1 MKTKRLKALFKKEI
15 IDIFRDKKTIF
26 MMLVLPLL
34 LYPLLMI
41 GMALLM
47 SAITA
52 NQAQTVYKVS
62 YENLEQTQISKIED
76 TFEDDSMKYKFKIV
90 SSDNPQDDLQN
101 KKIDCYISVNKND
114 GKDVFTMNYLSAS
127 ETSRNAL
134 GAISEALKIYQED
147 IRRQK
152 IEALGMD
159 ADEVLNSIQV
169 DDKDYSTKEES
180 VGFLLGTIIPFFVII
195 SILLGAI
202 YPAIDVTAGERER
215 GTLET
220 LLTLPVS
227 NFEMIMSKFLAVAV
241 ISCIT
246 AVLNILSTGASMLFM
261 VNIMAGSVSDSV
273 MKLNMDIHTFLPAIL
288 FLVIVIIA
296 FALFMTAICMCV
308 CIFAKSFKEANNY
321 ITPVMLIVMFAGY
334 STMIPKVELTSATAA
349 IPVVNIAL
357 MIESLFTFEYNYPL
371 YGIVLLSNVAYSILT
386 IWILGRLYNSEQ
398 VLFGEGLSSIKL
410 VAKRSEMK
418 ERQMPGLGD
427 VTLLL
432 GVSLLLLIYV
442 GSYMTVKYKVYGI
455 LFQQAMILTLPLCY
469 AYYIKADFK
478 KLFSLKLPNIKS
490 ILVSIIMGMGGF
502 MFMLVAAQ
510 VLSKL
515 VPSSLEQ
522 VNANFEFMKET
533 PFLLLIFVVA
543 VFPAIGEELLFRGF
557 VYQSFRSK
565 LKVIMAVLASSAIF
579 GIYHMSFI
587 KFFTTA
593 ILGIV
598 FAVALEYSNSIYI
611 GMVMHFCN
619 NAFSV
624 FAFKYPKVVEKYL
637 PIFVK
642 EKFTVVEILSI
653 LAISF
658 ALMAGAGFIIRKE
671 LKIRKNIS

>member
-15 IDIFRDKKTIF
+15 VDIFRDKKTIF

-41 GMALLM
+41 GLALLM

-52 NQAQTVYKVS
+52 NQEETIYKVA
-62 YENLEQTQISKIED
+62 YANLEKSQISKIEE
-76 TFEDDSMKYKFKIV
+76 TFEDDSMKYEFKVID
-90 SSDNPQDDLQN
+90 STNTKDDLLE
-101 KKIDCYISVNKND
+101 KKIDCFVATENKD
-114 GKDVFTMNYLSAS
+114 GQELFTINYLSAS
-127 ETSRNAL
+127 ETSVNASIAL
-134 GAISEALKIYQED
+134 NEAMKIYQED
-147 IRRQK
+147 VKRQK
-152 IEALGMD
+152 IEALGME
-159 ADEVLNSIQV
+159 ADEILNSVQIEN
-169 DDKDYSTKEES
+169 KDFSTKEETL
-180 VGFLLGTIIPFFVII
+180 GFVLGTIIPFFVII

-202 YPAIDVTAGERER
+202 YPAIDVTAGEKER

-246 AVLNILSTGASMLFM
+246 AVLNILSTGASMIFM
-261 VNIMAGSVSDSV
+261 VNIMAGSISDSV
-273 MKLNMDIHTFLPAIL
+273 MKFNLDFKTFLPAIL
-288 FLVIVIIA
+288 FLLIVIIA
-296 FALFMTAICMCV
+296 FALFMTAISMCV
-308 CIFAKSFKEANNY
+308 CIFAKSFKEASNY

-371 YGIVLLSNVAYSILT
+371 YGIVLLSNVGYSILT

-398 VLFGEGLSSIKL
+398 ILFSEGLSSIKL
-410 VAKRSEMK
+410 IAKRSEMK

-432 GVSLLLLIYV
+432 GISLLLLIYV
-442 GSYMTVKYKVYGI
+442 GSFLAIKYKVYGV
-455 LFQQAMILTLPLCY
+455 LFQQIMILSIPLCY

-478 KLFSLKLPNIKS
+478 KLFSLKIPKVKS
-490 ILVSIIMGMGGF
+490 IFVSIVMGFGGYL
-502 MFMLVAAQ
+502 FMLIVAQ
-510 VLSKL
+510 GISKL
-515 VPSSLEQ
+515 VPKSLEQ
-522 VNANFEFMKET
+522 VNANFEFMKDT
-533 PFLLLIFVVA
+533 PFLLLVLVIA
-543 VFPAIGEELLFRGF
+543 VFPAIGEEILFRGF
-557 VYQSFRSK
+557 VYKSFRSK
-565 LKVIMAVLASSAIF
+565 SKVITAVLASSAIF

-611 GMVMHFCN
+611 GMMMHFCN

-624 FAFKYPKVVEKYL
+624 FAFKYPKVVEKYI
-637 PIFVK
+637 PFFVK
-642 EKFTVVEILSI
+642 EQFTGAQILIMLVISI
-653 LAISF
+653 V
-658 ALMAGAGFIIRKE
+658 LMVGAGYVIKKDLGIRS
-671 LKIRKNIS
+671 KNS

>member
-15 IDIFRDKKTIF
+15 VDIFRDKKTIF

-41 GMALLM
+41 GLALLM

-52 NQAQTVYKVS
+52 NQEETIYKVA
-62 YENLEQTQISKIED
+62 YANLEKSQISKIEE
-76 TFEDDSMKYKFKIV
+76 TFEDDSMKYEFKVID
-90 SSDNPQDDLQN
+90 STNTKDDLLE
-101 KKIDCYISVNKND
+101 KKIDCFVATENKD
-114 GKDVFTMNYLSAS
+114 GQELFTINYLSAS
-127 ETSRNAL
+127 ETSVNASIAL
-134 GAISEALKIYQED
+134 NEAMKIYQED
-147 IRRQK
+147 VKRQK
-152 IEALGMD
+152 IEALGME
-159 ADEVLNSIQV
+159 ADEILNSVQIEN
-169 DDKDYSTKEES
+169 KDFSTKEETL
-180 VGFLLGTIIPFFVII
+180 GFVLGTIIPFFVII

-202 YPAIDVTAGERER
+202 YPAIDVTAGEKER

-246 AVLNILSTGASMLFM
+246 AVLNILSTGASMIFM
-261 VNIMAGSVSDSV
+261 VNIMAGSISDSV
-273 MKLNMDIHTFLPAIL
+273 MKFNLDFKTFLPAIL
-288 FLVIVIIA
+288 FLLIVVIA
-296 FALFMTAICMCV
+296 FALFMTAISMCV
-308 CIFAKSFKEANNY
+308 CIFAKSFKEASNY

-371 YGIVLLSNVAYSILT
+371 YGIVLLSNVGYSILT

-398 VLFGEGLSSIKL
+398 ILFSEGLSSIKL
-410 VAKRSEMK
+410 IAKRSEMK

-432 GVSLLLLIYV
+432 GISLLLLIYV
-442 GSYMTVKYKVYGI
+442 GSFLTVKYKVYGI

-522 VNANFEFMKET
+522 VNANFEFMKDT
-533 PFLLLIFVVA
+533 PFLLLVLVIA

-565 LKVIMAVLASSAIF
+565 SKVITAVLASSAIF

-598 FAVALEYSNSIYI
+598 FAIALEYSNSIYI
-611 GMVMHFCN
+611 GMMMHFCN
-619 NAFSV
+619 NAFSIFV
-624 FAFKYPKVVEKYL
+624 FKYPKVVEKYL

-642 EKFTVVEILSI
+642 EKFTVVEILSM